1 MELKLKKTNKTI
13 FICLPRNNSN
23 KMAALGGEGGHAPPL
38 KIGGWIVFTPPPE
51 NIESHPRLQ
60 VYNLINDMDIIFFRS
75 GIFQYL
81 NNK

>member
-38 KIGGWIVFTPPPE
+38 KIGGMYSLYPAPLKISEAPLFYKITT
-51 NIESHPRLQ
+51 
-60 VYNLINDMDIIFFRS
+60 
-75 GIFQYL
+75 
-81 NNK
+81 